1 MIPKNVCFQNVMDAV
16 EFVEIASTFQE
27 EIQFLSADC
36 LMDAKSLLGIF
47 SMDISKPIRILI
59 HGNGAAARK
68 VCGALKKYI
77 V

>member
-1 MIPKNVCFQNVMDAV
+1 MIPKNVRFQNVMDAV
-16 EFVEIASTFQE
+16 DFVTIASTFQE
-27 EIQFLSADC
+27 EIQFQSAGC
-36 LMDAKSLLGIF
+36 LIDAKSLLGIF

-59 HGNGAAARK
+59 HGDSAAARK